1 MEINR
6 EFILSPLSTMF
17 YLLPTSP
24 RRVVGLSRGR
34 VQGHVHGKN
43 KGGAEATTTDLKFVS
58 LTVGRAT
65 KGKPLK
71 ARDARMLHLSEMSNT
86 LGF

>member
-34 VQGHVHGKN
+34 VQGHVHDNN
-43 KGGAEATTTDLKFVS
+43 KGGAEAKTTDFKFAV
-58 LTVGRAT
+58 LVQ
-65 KGKPLK
+65 PLFYVIE
-71 ARDARMLHLSEMSNT
+71 HQN
-86 LGF
+86 